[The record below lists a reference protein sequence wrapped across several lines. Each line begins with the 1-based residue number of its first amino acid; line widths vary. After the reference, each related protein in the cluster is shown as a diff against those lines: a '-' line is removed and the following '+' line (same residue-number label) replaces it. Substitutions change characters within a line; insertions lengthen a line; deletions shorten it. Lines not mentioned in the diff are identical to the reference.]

1 MARADL
7 LEVSNGMFSGKTE
20 SEHQDT
26 DIINDGFWPD
36 INAGDF
42 EKRRS
47 VPVDMDKDAIAMS
60 VVSAIAQ
67 INIELVGVKTR
78 HEAEGIAQA
87 SDVISQPSIADKNM
101 LVILY
106 EKAVYARAKAE
117 LLPEFATT
125 QMRDAGENVTQREPE
140 TRDSLFAESLQH
152 IRTIKGK
159 RSAGVELL

>member
-1 MARADL
+1 MS
-7 LEVSNGMFSGKTE
+7 ENMFSGKTE
-20 SEHQDT
+20 TQQQDT
-26 DIINDGFWPD
+26 NITNDGFWPD

-47 VPVDMDKDAIAMS
+47 VPVDMDKDAIATS

-67 INIELVGVKTR
+67 INIELASVKSGY
-78 HEAEGIAQA
+78 EDKGISRA
-87 SDVISQPSIADKNM
+87 SDVVGSPSIADKNM

-117 LLPEFATT
+117 LLPEFSTT
-125 QMRDAGENVTQREPE
+125 QMRDAGENVTQTESE

-152 IRTIKGK
+152 IRTIRGK
-159 RSAGVELL
+159 RSTGVELL

>member
-1 MARADL
+1 
-7 LEVSNGMFSGKTE
+7 MFSGKTDTE
-20 SEHQDT
+20 QQDT
-26 DIINDGFWPD
+26 CITNDGFWPN

-47 VPVDMDKDAIAMS
+47 VPVDMDKETIATS

-67 INIELVGVKTR
+67 INIELVSVK
-78 HEAEGIAQA
+78 
-87 SDVISQPSIADKNM
+87 SDYESNDINRAVDVVGGPSISDKNM

-117 LLPEFATT
+117 LLPEFSTT
-125 QMRDAGENVTQREPE
+125 QMRDAGENVTQTESE
-140 TRDSLFAESLQH
+140 TKDSLLAESLQH